1 MTTVQDPSR
10 YSSSFLASKS
20 TGFFQPIWVHSTPLH
35 FVTQP
40 TSHQH
45 IVSLDIWW
53 SDIRHQ
59 RNRKCNDRDHLSS
72 FQAINQRRSVK
83 TVTQY
88 CFNKQLTQLIQL
100 NRTHANQ
107 TTKSSSLNLCDK
119 HVTMQHNTTLHNLKQ
134 LISLF
139 SHAGVYPR
147 PCNHLHYPNFYYP
160 HLTIFMIFFGHAH
173 QLASVWRQT
182 GGKVI
187 ETALGFQRNHKITV
201 ASTFLHC
208 WLT

>member
-1 MTTVQDPSR
+1 MQWQRSSVICLGNQLAPQCQNSHSELLPQTTH
-10 YSSSFLASKS
+10 K
-20 TGFFQPIWVHSTPLH
+20 
-35 FVTQP
+35 
-40 TSHQH
+40 
-45 IVSLDIWW
+45 
-53 SDIRHQ
+53 
-59 RNRKCNDRDHLSS
+59 
-72 FQAINQRRSVK
+72 
-83 TVTQY
+83 
-88 CFNKQLTQLIQL
+88 
-100 NRTHANQ
+100 THATQ
-107 TTKSSSLNLCDK
+107 TAHATKSSSLNLCDK

-208 WLT
+208 WLTWWWPNSHILCKYQVPKTLFIER